1 MSNPDLTTKLRPY
14 FQAIT
19 RAVNMIES
27 ITDENPMVPFD
38 VDEDDADALR
48 WLEDNIFV

>member
-1 MSNPDLTTKLRPY
+1 MSTDLTAKLRPH
-14 FQAIT
+14 FQAIR
-19 RAVNMIES
+19 RAVEAIES
-27 ITDENPMVPFD
+27 YVDENPMVPFD